1 MEKGVVKRQERNGYF
16 MTDTPSKWTVRS
28 IRMLKGKRKIAALT
42 AYDVLTARLL
52 DKVGVPLI
60 LVGDSLGM
68 TVLGYDST
76 LPVTMEDMLH
86 HTSAVTRGV
95 EHALVVGDM
104 PFLSYQGP
112 EPEAVINAGRFLKE
126 AGADAVKIEG
136 GAIRAPLIRTLLAN
150 GIPVMGHLGLTPQS
164 VKALGGYRVQG
175 RDDGAA
181 EMLRREARILEDSGV
196 FSIVLE
202 CVPADLAA
210 EISADLSV
218 PTIGI
223 GAGPGCD
230 GQILVLQDMLGLF
243 GEHVPKFVKRYAELG
258 SVMTEAFTRYRHDVE
273 EGAFPT
279 EEHSY

>member
-1 MEKGVVKRQERNGYF
+1 
-16 MTDTPSKWTVRS
+16 MTDTPSKRTVRS

-52 DKVGVPLI
+52 DRVGVPLI

-86 HTSAVTRGV
+86 HTSAVSRGV

-136 GAIRAPLIRTLLAN
+136 GAIRAPLIRTLVAN

-175 RDDGAA
+175 RDAGAA

-210 EISADLSV
+210 EISAELSV

-230 GQILVLQDMLGLF
+230 GQILVLQDMLGLY

-258 SVMTEAFTRYRHDVE
+258 SIMTEAFTRYRHDVE
-273 EGAFPT
+273 EGVFPT
-279 EEHSY
+279 GEYSY